1 MKWKTLYLAECR
13 YWLTSPLFWLSYALL
28 AVAPAI
34 AFLGTLGVFD
44 PGSSPG
50 LSGRTLNAPLELY
63 RFLHFFQPVLFAGA
77 ALITGHGWYRDFQ
90 YRFHDLIGATAISGL
105 QYWSARSAASW
116 TLVVLWTTGPGF
128 GMWAAEHWP
137 GLPLGNHQP
146 GAYLGIYATYLWPNV
161 TMATMAAF
169 LLVRWTREITPVII
183 GLVVFWV
190 YQRVVGLATD
200 WTVWLDPTGHSALQ
214 RATGT

>member
-146 GAYLGIYATYLWPNV
+146 N
-161 TMATMAAF
+161 
-169 LLVRWTREITPVII
+169 
-183 GLVVFWV
+183 
-190 YQRVVGLATD
+190 
-200 WTVWLDPTGHSALQ
+200 
-214 RATGT
+214 